1 MYIARMGQLMRTDT
15 SLLYGLRDEGIDP
28 GELCIAQLDIYTAQN
43 VDGIRNR
50 FPVERRILGNVKTQ
64 VLIQRLN
71 CLLRTALCVSG
82 VDLIIRVFIV
92 DIQITVPEYRYKA
105 DLSRLQIDIGNHVDI
120 RVRTFSDIHLP
131 VLTSRIDT
139 EARYGH
145 VALHI
150 IDLFL
155 GQVDVL
161 NLVLVEI
168 NLLHRTEGSVIHIP
182 ERTAQ
187 NHQYN
192 HDNLRRNDHMLS
204 VARRFTV
211 MAAAASRT
219 LFSTSSALR
228 TAVAGTY

>member
-1 MYIARMGQLMRTDT
+1 M
-15 SLLYGLRDEGIDP
+15 
-28 GELCIAQLDIYTAQN
+28 
-43 VDGIRNR
+43 
-50 FPVERRILGNVKTQ
+50 
-64 VLIQRLN
+64 
-71 CLLRTALCVSG
+71 
-82 VDLIIRVFIV
+82 
-92 DIQITVPEYRYKA
+92 
-105 DLSRLQIDIGNHVDI
+105 
-120 RVRTFSDIHLP
+120 
-131 VLTSRIDT
+131 LTSRIDT

-182 ERTAQ
+182 ERTTQ

-204 VARRFTV
+204 VTRRFTV